1 VTSIKP
7 VEEMTLEEIQAER
20 ARLAAEREAALSTES
35 EKPAEAENKPLPWP
49 HQTLTYEG
57 AELEVRI
64 PSETALLA
72 VSMAGMGGLD
82 AQTQLAVF
90 TKFLSHHM
98 SPASFAHIVGEMTDP
113 DSPVDLQPLITA
125 LAGMRKAE

>member
-1 VTSIKP
+1 MTSIKP

-20 ARLAAEREAALSTES
+20 ARLAAEREAALTES
-35 EKPAEAENKPLPWP
+35 EKPAESENKPLPWP
-49 HQTLTYEG
+49 HQTMPYEG
-57 AELEVRI
+57 AELEVRV

-125 LAGMRKAE
+125 LAGLRKAE